1 MFAVIILLLS
11 LIVWAEIFD
20 YSTISSGFPIMVK
33 ITLTLGSIALLLAL
47 SVRTA
52 HGVELVGKDKIF
64 VRFTNIRMDDAQI
77 LVRLNIVPNHN
88 QPFSWNGKTVYIGND
103 GEGEKPQEE
112 RYLSPGQASPWVDV
126 GQYMNLQG
134 TRSWDTYLSPL
145 LCGVMTDPQADGLH
159 LLAEVAQGRGTRI
172 VRRLEIRKP
181 DLPAVAEQREYPW
194 LLGYGCWN
202 GRQPFLP
209 TLGLL
214 VPSNPD
220 ILPRIYTL
228 EEAMQWQLDVIEE
241 FPDVGRLPVLFSFR
255 THGRPEILSA
265 FGYNDY
271 PEDVVTANFG
281 DEISIKVNMP
291 EEEQNER
298 FREDMKERGFDPLG
312 LMSDENVQKAK
323 ELSEE
328 ERWKLV
334 TVTPALPEKPIQFYE
349 SATFRYRLWYEE
361 LKARTNEIIAENPGK
376 KVWTGANFSPHMNV
390 WPDVRQWVAP
400 FKAGAM
406 TMTWTEDWWWQLPEA
421 SPQVYGFLLD
431 GLRLAGSYHGSPM
444 QYYIMPF
451 KGNSADN
458 FRRQHGLALSHGAKI
473 INHFHTQ
480 AQVLTTWDY
489 IDISE
494 SPRTYQAIHDMI
506 RDVGAV
512 EQRLYPAMPEKAEVA
527 IMLSWA
533 GDTWD
538 TEDLGGAGHL
548 YGAEYNVNNDE
559 RKALWM
565 ALRHAQCPVDLITD
579 EDIAEGKLKDYRVL
593 YIVGSEMLSAA
604 AEPLKMWVREGG
616 ILYATGGGGLLDEYH
631 RSLETL
637 HEMYGIE
644 AHELV
649 RKTRH
654 IRPRVTLPDAEPLDT
669 VLIELKSLFEKG
681 GFRGIL
687 KEQEGNAVEFP
698 ALLYRETLDP
708 AEGSEVVGRYKNDN
722 APASVCHRYGKGM
735 TFYLGVLAGIAYLTP
750 AMLPSSQVLPTE
762 FPEDLRRL
770 ITAPV
775 RWANVLPPVKTSDP
789 LVEAQY
795 MVSENGACVVLT
807 NWRQE
812 PVEELIVEFPGKPDT
827 RLVRSLRAVGYFK
840 GQLHEQER
848 GVLELDITNDV
859 PQVKMRLEVLDVLL
873 VD

>member
-1 MFAVIILLLS
+1 MTKNIIYAVIILLLS
-11 LIVWAEIFD
+11 LTVWAEID
-20 YSTISSGFPIMVK
+20 YSTISLGVPIMVK
-33 ITLTLGSIALLLAL
+33 LILTLGSIVALLVL
-47 SVRTA
+47 SVRVA

-64 VRFTNIRMDDAQI
+64 IRFTNIRPGDSRI

-103 GEGEKPQEE
+103 GEGEKTEEE
-112 RYLSPGQASPWVDV
+112 RYLSSGQASPWVDV

-145 LCGVMTDPQADGLH
+145 LCGVMIDPQADGLY

-172 VRRLEIRKP
+172 VRRLEIKKP
-181 DLPAVAEQREYPW
+181 ELPAVAEQREYPW

-202 GRQPFLP
+202 GSRPFLP

-228 EEAMQWQLDVIEE
+228 EEAMRWQLDVIEE
-241 FPDVGRLPVLFSFR
+241 FPDVGRQPTLFSFR
-255 THGRPEILSA
+255 TNGRPEVLGA

-271 PEDVVTANFG
+271 PKDVITDNFG

-298 FREDMKERGFDPLG
+298 FRKYMKERGFDPLG
-312 LMSDENVQKAK
+312 LMSDENAQKAK
-323 ELSEE
+323 VLPETAKWE
-328 ERWKLV
+328 LV
-334 TVTPALPEKPIQFYE
+334 TVTPALPEKPVQFYE
-349 SATFRYRLWYEE
+349 SAIFRYRLWYEE
-361 LKARTNEIIAENPGK
+361 MKARTDEIIEENPGR

-390 WPDVRQWVAP
+390 WPDVRQWVGP

-406 TMTWTEDWWWQLPEA
+406 TMTWTEDWWWQLPEV

-431 GLRLAGSYHGSPM
+431 GLRLAGSYHGAPM

-489 IDISE
+489 IDICE

-512 EQRLYPAMPEKAEVA
+512 EHRLYPAMPEKAEVA

-533 GDTWD
+533 SDTWD
-538 TEDLGGAGHL
+538 TEELGGAGHL
-548 YGAEYNVNNDE
+548 YGAKYNVNNDE

-565 ALRHAQCPVDLITD
+565 ALRHEQYPVDLITD
-579 EDIAEGKLKDYRVL
+579 EDIAEGKLKKYRVL
-593 YIVGSEMLSAA
+593 YIVGSEMLNAA
-604 AEPLKMWVREGG
+604 AEPIKTWVREGG

-631 RSLETL
+631 RPLETL

-649 RKTRH
+649 RNTRH
-654 IRPRVTLPDAEPLDT
+654 IRPRETLPKSEPLDT
-669 VLIELKSLFEKG
+669 LLM
-681 GFRGIL
+681 
-687 KEQEGNAVEFP
+687 EQEGNVIEFP
-698 ALLYRETLDP
+698 TLLYRETLEP
-708 AEGSEVVGRYKNDN
+708 AKGSEVVGRYKSDN
-722 APASVCHRYGKGM
+722 APAAVFHRYGKGM

-750 AMLPSSQVLPTE
+750 AIPPSSQMLPTE
-762 FPEDLRRL
+762 FPEALRSL

-775 RWANVLPPVKTSDP
+775 RWANVLPPVKTSNP

-795 MVSENGACVVLT
+795 MAGENGACVVLT

-812 PVEELIVEFPGKPDT
+812 PVEELIVEFPGKPDI
-827 RLVRSLRAVGYFK
+827 RLVRSLRAAGYFK

-848 GVLELDITNDV
+848 GVLEVEVINGV
-859 PQVKMRLEVLDVLL
+859 PQVNMCLEVVDVLL